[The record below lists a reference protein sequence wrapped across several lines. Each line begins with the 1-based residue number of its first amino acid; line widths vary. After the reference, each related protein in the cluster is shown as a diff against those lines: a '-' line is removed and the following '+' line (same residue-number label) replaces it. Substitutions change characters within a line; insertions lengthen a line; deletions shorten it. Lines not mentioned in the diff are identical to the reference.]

1 MDRVA
6 TNKERTAVV
15 ADGTVIRHTEE
26 TSRDVTSVE
35 ASAAVEPPDA
45 RGKEDEEAVAGQ
57 HTIEPTTVVSRTT
70 IETGVQHEMSPSAE
84 VGGADELLEALT
96 PPEVPQRNEEAR
108 GAAMDMTV
116 TQKSPKTP
124 MNTRTRRLRP
134 ATTSTEMPRPLTRS
148 VRRRLEEAA
157 MTLEDEPTRRLTATQ
172 WLDEYNH
179 DQVLTPTAV
188 KEVNDGSA
196 RDMPS
201 AYSLVTDS
209 SSDTRAASN
218 ESGDL
223 AVAPGTNRSALEQ
236 EEATDGVPDT
246 AAVVPLGLPRGTTSP
261 VVTLESAA
269 RAKKNVAVEISRG
282 VACNQQQR
290 ASEEPPGSTV
300 G

>member
-1 MDRVA
+1 
-6 TNKERTAVV
+6 
-15 ADGTVIRHTEE
+15 
-26 TSRDVTSVE
+26 
-35 ASAAVEPPDA
+35 
-45 RGKEDEEAVAGQ
+45 
-57 HTIEPTTVVSRTT
+57 
-70 IETGVQHEMSPSAE
+70 
-84 VGGADELLEALT
+84 
-96 PPEVPQRNEEAR
+96 
-108 GAAMDMTV
+108 
-116 TQKSPKTP
+116 
-124 MNTRTRRLRP
+124 
-134 ATTSTEMPRPLTRS
+134 
-148 VRRRLEEAA
+148 

-290 ASEEPPGSTV
+290 ASWGKRQVSGPTLQLTDNDIMEAQAKSRLVQRLVEVGEHRGMQVTVPFGMAVIEAAKGRRVVLPPALWAIAFKEAHDSVWAGHLRAPHTYARLSQTYWWPNLEREV
-300 G
+300 KRWVLGY